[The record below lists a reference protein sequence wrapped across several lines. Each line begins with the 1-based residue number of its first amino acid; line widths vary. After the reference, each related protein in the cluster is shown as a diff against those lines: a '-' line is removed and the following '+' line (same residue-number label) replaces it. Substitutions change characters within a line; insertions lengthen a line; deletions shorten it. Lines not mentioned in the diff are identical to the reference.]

1 MPSCANQWCQ
11 QSFEITDADLA
22 FLEKVS
28 PIFNGKKEM
37 IPPPTLCP
45 ECRMQRRLLFRND
58 LCLYHRKSDLTG
70 RAMISM
76 YAQDKP
82 YKVYDQDEWWSDR
95 WNELDYGRDF
105 DFSRT
110 FTEQFRELNLAIP
123 HQGLFTTNAENS
135 YYTNH
140 SLNTKNCYLIAG
152 ATNLEDCLFGRFVI
166 SGNDVVDGLSLYGCA
181 WCYEGIASQN
191 CYQCLFFRHSRDCSS
206 CLMIDDCQ
214 SCKNCCMCFGLK
226 SKEYC
231 YLNEQLTKEEYEQR
245 IQHHFPMTVDGI
257 TAMRRQLA
265 ELSIRFPHRALQV
278 FSCEDCTGDMVFS
291 SQRCESCF
299 DCTDSQDCK
308 YISNSPNSNN
318 SQDANYTAP
327 QGIEQCY
334 NVNSTCGMCNSGT
347 FLAWYCSDVLYS
359 RECHRGANLF
369 GCVGIRHKEY
379 CILNKQYTKEA
390 YEKLVPKIIEHM
402 RKTGEWGEYLHPSLS
417 TMGYN
422 ETLAQEYFPIT
433 KEEALSRGWQW
444 HDEAEPQQQ
453 YLGPD
458 YVVPDSITDVPDD
471 ITKQILKCEVT
482 GKPYKIIPQEL
493 KFYREMGIP
502 IPRKC
507 PDQRHKERMALR
519 NPRKLWKRN
528 CMKCRKEIETTYS
541 PERPEIVYCEDC
553 YLSSVY

>member
-1 MPSCANQWCQ
+1 MPTCPHCSSA
-11 QSFEITDADLA
+11 FEITNADLK
-22 FLEKVS
+22 FYDDVS
-28 PIFNGKKEM
+28 PVFAGKKYTV
-37 IPPPTLCP
+37 PPPVLCP
-45 ECRMQRRLLFRND
+45 SCRMQRRLMFRND

-70 RAMISM
+70 KAMISM

-105 DFSRT
+105 DFSRM
-110 FTEQFRELNLAIP
+110 FTEQFRELNLLVP

-166 SGNDVVDGLSLYGCA
+166 GGNDVVDGLSLYGCK
-181 WCYEGIASQN
+181 WCYEGVASQQ
-191 CYQCLFFRHSRDCSS
+191 CYQCMWFRHSRDCSS
-206 CLMIDDCQ
+206 CLVIDDCQ

-245 IQHHFPMTVDGI
+245 IQWHFPLTAEGI
-257 TAMRRQLA
+257 NAMRNQLS
-265 ELSIRFPHRALQV
+265 ELATKLPHRALQI
-278 FSCEDCTGDMVFS
+278 FSCEDCTGDMVFN

-308 YISNSPNSNN
+308 HVSNAPKSIN
-318 SQDANYTAP
+318 SQDANYAAP
-327 QGIEQCY
+327 DGVELCY
-334 NVNSTCGMCNSGT
+334 NVNSSVGSNGT
-347 FLAWYCSDVLYS
+347 MAVFLCWYGSAVLYS
-359 RECHRGANLF
+359 RECHQSSNLF
-369 GCVGIRHKEY
+369 GCVGIRHKQY
-379 CILNKQYTKEA
+379 CIFNKQYSKEE
-390 YEKLVPKIIEHM
+390 YEVLVPKITEHM
-402 RKTGEWGEYLHPSLS
+402 RKTGEWGDYLHPSLS

-422 ETLAQEYFPIT
+422 ETLAQEYFPIK
-433 KEEALSRGWQW
+433 KEEAISNGWQW
-444 HDEAEPQQQ
+444 HDEEDSKEQ

-458 YVVPDSITDVPDD
+458 HEIPENIADVPDD
-471 ITKQILKCEVT
+471 ITKQILRCSIS
-482 GKPYKIIPQEL
+482 GKPFKIIPQEL
-493 KFYREMGIP
+493 KFYRSMGLP

-507 PDQRHKERMALR
+507 PEQRHKERLSLR
-519 NPRKLWKRN
+519 NPRRLWKRN
-528 CMKCRKEIETTYS
+528 CAKCGTGIETTYA
-541 PERPEIVYCEDC
+541 PERPESVYCEAC